1 MGAAVVS
8 GRVTGTGAAGAASS
22 VYLHPGQFLVAVAPT
37 VVTTILGSCV
47 SVCMHDARRRI
58 AAINHF
64 LLPVGGSTSPA
75 AQAGRY
81 GDWVSEELLTR
92 MLQEGSRRQ
101 DVEAKVFGG
110 ACVLGAPDREGIHL
124 GYRNVEA
131 ALAFLD
137 RQGITVRSRDTGGA
151 RGRKLIYHT
160 DTGDA
165 LVRLL

>member
-1 MGAAVVS
+1 MAAM
-8 GRVTGTGAAGAASS
+8 RRRASCMHT
-22 VYLHPGQFLVAVAPT
+22 LTHEPRI
-37 VVTTILGSCV
+37 VVTTV
-47 SVCMHDARRRI
+47 
-58 AAINHF
+58 
-64 LLPVGGSTSPA
+64 
-75 AQAGRY
+75 
-81 GDWVSEELLTR
+81 
-92 MLQEGSRRQ
+92 
-101 DVEAKVFGG
+101 
-110 ACVLGAPDREGIHL
+110 GAPDREGIHL